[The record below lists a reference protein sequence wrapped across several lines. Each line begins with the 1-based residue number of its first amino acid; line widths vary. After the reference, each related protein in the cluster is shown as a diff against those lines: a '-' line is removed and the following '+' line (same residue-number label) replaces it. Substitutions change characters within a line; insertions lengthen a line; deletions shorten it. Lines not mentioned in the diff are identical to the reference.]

1 MTSFQPQ
8 IFDRFC
14 FKSPNMFQYIKFV
27 RFELYIII
35 VCINIKW
42 YFWGLNFYLGM
53 VKSILYKNTRISFT
67 DFGSGNT
74 VVLLH
79 GFLENK
85 KMWDA
90 FMPEWCK
97 NFRIITLDLLGHGE
111 TECMGYVHTMENNA
125 DVVHAVLTE
134 LRLRKAILV
143 GHSMGGYVAL
153 AFAELYPE
161 MVKGLVLL
169 NSTSRADSEER
180 KTNRDRAI
188 KAVKK
193 SFQNFIS
200 LSISNLFSEENRERL
215 SESIN
220 QVKNE
225 ALKTPLQG
233 IVASLEGM
241 KIRND
246 REVLL
251 HLTSFPKLLVLG
263 EKDPVLMYEETKE
276 QIENT
281 SVQFVHF
288 ADGHMSHIENKEAL
302 QMELLQFFKSV

>member
-1 MTSFQPQ
+1 MKTTHF
-8 IFDRFC
+8 
-14 FKSPNMFQYIKFV
+14 
-27 RFELYIII
+27 
-35 VCINIKW
+35 
-42 YFWGLNFYLGM
+42 
-53 VKSILYKNTRISFT
+53 KNTSISYT
-67 DFGSGNT
+67 DQGKGT
-74 VVLLH
+74 AIVLLH

-90 FMPEWCK
+90 FIPEWSK
-97 NFRIITLDLLGHGE
+97 KFRIITIDLLGHGE
-111 TECMGYVHTMENNA
+111 TGCMGYVHSMENNA
-125 DVVHAVLTE
+125 DVVHEVLAK

-153 AFAELYPE
+153 AFAELYPDV
-161 MVKGLVLL
+161 VKGLVLL

-188 KAVKK
+188 KAVKQ

-215 SESIN
+215 SEPIEN
-220 QVKNE
+220 VKKE

-241 KIRND
+241 KIRID

-251 HLTSFPKLLVLG
+251 HLTPYPKLLVLG
-263 EKDPVLMYEETKE
+263 KKDPVLNYEETKE
-276 QIENT
+276 QIEDT
-281 SVQFVHF
+281 QVQLLSFP
-288 ADGHMSHIENKEAL
+288 DGHMSHIENQETL
-302 QMELLQFFKSV
+302 RIELLRFFKAVKS